1 MCEYLP
7 GLSPVAVEVSEI
19 EALRLA
25 VVLTIKVVESHVV
38 GLVLSRNVNIK
49 RLTLKISALT
59 L

>member
-1 MCEYLP
+1 MCECLP
-7 GLSPVAVEVSEI
+7 SLSPVAVEVSEI